1 MGMYRLEVSHVTDR
15 DRQAILDLLMPDA
28 DENQVFAGKVSGIH
42 TMCAFYEDQAI
53 AYALAFQCEMTM
65 NCQVKVAFH
74 PTDRPMREQRQHAS
88 LPLTD
93 DEHRHCAPLN
103 GDRAFRLLR

>member
-1 MGMYRLEVSHVTDR
+1 MGMYRLEVSHITDR
-15 DRQAILDLLMPDA
+15 DRQALLDLLRPDA
-28 DENQVFAGKVSGIH
+28 DDGRVYTGKVSGVP

-65 NCQVKVAFH
+65 NCRVKVAFH
-74 PTDRPMREQRQHAS
+74 PTDRPMRELREYAA

-93 DEHRHCAPLN
+93 EERRHCAPLN